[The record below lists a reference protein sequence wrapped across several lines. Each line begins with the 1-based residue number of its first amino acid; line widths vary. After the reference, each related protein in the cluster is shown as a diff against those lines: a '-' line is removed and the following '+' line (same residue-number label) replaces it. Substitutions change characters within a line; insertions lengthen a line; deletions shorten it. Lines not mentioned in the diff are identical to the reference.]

1 MTITHIIW
9 VWLALISAVTFMA
22 FRSDKQRA
30 CDGGR
35 RIPERDLLLMAAAG
49 GTIGA
54 WLGMRVFRHKT
65 RKESFSMAL
74 FLIAAAQ
81 CALIILLDMSA

>member
-1 MTITHIIW
+1 MTTTYI
-9 VWLALISAVTFMA
+9 VWTWLVVINVVTLLA

-30 CDGGR
+30 IAGDR
-35 RIPERDLLLMAAAG
+35 RIAERDLLLMAALG

-54 WLGMRVFRHKT
+54 WLGMRLFRHKT
-65 RKESFSMAL
+65 RNLSFSRAI

-81 CALIILLDMSA
+81 CALIILLDISA